1 MSWPGIVSPPTN
13 PVPILKDY
21 RQVKTIDLPGID
33 GGTVDIYTAPL
44 VGDLIEIMPS
54 GQEMTNAQSLEMLVR
69 LIKSWNLTD
78 EQGQVLPVTIENLK
92 LLSVEDL
99 VALSSVLEHVR
110 AVVPDEKK
118 SSASATR
125 STGKAT
131 PGA

>member
-1 MSWPGIVSPPTN
+1 M
-13 PVPILKDY
+13 PVLKDY
-21 RQVKTIDLPGID
+21 RSVQTIALPGID

-44 VGDLIEIMPS
+44 VGDLIEIMPA
-54 GQEMTNAQSLEMLVR
+54 GQEMTNAQSLAMLVR

-78 EQGQVLPVTIENLK
+78 EQGQSLPVTIDNLK

-118 SSASATR
+118 SSSSATR
-125 STGKAT
+125 STGTAT
-131 PGA
+131 RGA